1 MKPIP
6 RPRVNHQ
13 AERPTLQ
20 ASWDVP
26 TVAPP
31 PMHVPAMAPATREV
45 DPFLPLRLN
54 PSADLILSADRIPQP
69 RISSMVKLMKIIWEV
84 DSII

>member
-54 PSADLILSADRIPQP
+54 PSADLILSAES
-69 RISSMVKLMKIIWEV
+69 ISTVLIIRFNLKNV
-84 DSII
+84 IRLTL